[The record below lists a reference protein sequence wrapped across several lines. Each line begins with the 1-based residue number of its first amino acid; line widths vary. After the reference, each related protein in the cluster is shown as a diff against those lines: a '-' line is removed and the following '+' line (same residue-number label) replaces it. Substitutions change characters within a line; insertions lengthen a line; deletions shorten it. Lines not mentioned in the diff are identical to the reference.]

1 MPASPFALCSVCR
14 KEIPLGGKVYKCTVS
29 TCNRKRF
36 PLYFCSPACWDAHLP
51 EARHRDPAYIE
62 EIARKS

>member
-1 MPASPFALCSVCR
+1 MANVFGVCSVCR
-14 KEIPLGGKVYKCTVS
+14 KEILVGGKVLKCTVS

-36 PLYFCSPACWDAHLP
+36 PLYFCSASCWDAHLP

-62 EIARKS
+62 EVARKSG